1 MRLKNNQRLD
11 VSIDSD
17 VHDASFERDVFGYDN
32 RLNEDKSKL
41 FSFFFLLIP
50 LIWFPPLPMICV
62 SKNKKKGPAA
72 ALKVSFASI

>member
-50 LIWFPPLPMICV
+50 LI
-62 SKNKKKGPAA
+62 
-72 ALKVSFASI
+72 